1 MHLYMPSLA
10 MNLYTLSKTMGAM
23 TISPPFLVKRV
34 LCICSIAGMPL
45 PLVWEPQN
53 LCEMPLLEVTRE
65 VARLWSMPCYRLSM
79 EYFGVSSV
87 FIFILELWPPSYG
100 TFRYIRVDQHTMHAP
115 HKSPFSDQIEEEWMH
130 SFTHF
135 VSLLKMT
142 VRYHIWSVYSTLQL
156 GFQNGFQVY
165 MYLTN
170 LLESVIP
177 SQILNP

>member
-65 VARLWSMPCYRLSM
+65 VARLWSMPCYRPAIPWNILVFPLSSSSYWNFGLQVM
-79 EYFGVSSV
+79 ELSDIFGSIS
-87 FIFILELWPPSYG
+87 
-100 TFRYIRVDQHTMHAP
+100 IRCMHRTSLHFQIRLKKNGCIRSHTLFH
-115 HKSPFSDQIEEEWMH
+115 
-130 SFTHF
+130 
-135 VSLLKMT
+135 
-142 VRYHIWSVYSTLQL
+142 Y
-156 GFQNGFQVY
+156 
-165 MYLTN
+165 
-170 LLESVIP
+170 
-177 SQILNP
+177 

>member
-65 VARLWSMPCYRLSM
+65 VARLWSMPCYRPAIPWNILVFPLSSSSYWNFGLQVM
-79 EYFGVSSV
+79 ELQIYSGRSAYDACTAQVSIFRSDWRRMDAFVHTLCFIIENDCTVPYLICV
-87 FIFILELWPPSYG
+87 FDIATRLP
-100 TFRYIRVDQHTMHAP
+100 
-115 HKSPFSDQIEEEWMH
+115 
-130 SFTHF
+130 
-135 VSLLKMT
+135 
-142 VRYHIWSVYSTLQL
+142 
-156 GFQNGFQVY
+156 
-165 MYLTN
+165 
-170 LLESVIP
+170 
-177 SQILNP
+177 

>member
-1 MHLYMPSLA
+1 MVFIVFMHLYMPSLA

-87 FIFILELWPPSYG
+87 FIFILELWPPSSG
-100 TFRYIRVDQHTMHAP
+100 TSDIFGPISIGCMLHTSLHFQIRLKKNGCIRSHTLFRGTISDLCIRHC
-115 HKSPFSDQIEEEWMH
+115 
-130 SFTHF
+130 
-135 VSLLKMT
+135 
-142 VRYHIWSVYSTLQL
+142 
-156 GFQNGFQVY
+156 N
-165 MYLTN
+165 
-170 LLESVIP
+170 
-177 SQILNP
+177 